1 MWIHLIACIWN
12 LNFNESSIMGYE
24 IIYISL
30 SHNILSTLLTEHI
43 HPYKKKFAIFINN
56 TS

>member
-12 LNFNESSIMGYE
+12 LHFNESSIMGYE

-30 SHNILSTLLTEHI
+30 SHNIHSTLLTEHI
-43 HPYKKKFAIFINN
+43 HPYKKFAIFINN
-56 TS
+56 NS